1 MSAMAMASSSLNPN
15 APLFIPA
22 AYRQVEDYSP
32 EWWELVKTTAWFR
45 DHWFRQHQLH
55 EAAYEAS
62 LAALPDD
69 ADVDLAALLPDDSV
83 DLLDTDDL
91 FYTPDHHH
99 HVAKPAPV
107 LMPGYDLDVLRAVSL
122 GSPMAVVAA
131 PSPRA
136 QQQQQQQRHAER
148 HVGVRGAARRVIHQP
163 R

>member
-1 MSAMAMASSSLNPN
+1 MSTMAMASSSLNPN

-22 AYRQVEDYSP
+22 AYRQVEDFSP

-45 DHWFRQHQLH
+45 DHWFRQHQQH
-55 EAAYEAS
+55 EAAYDAA
-62 LAALPDD
+62 LLALPDD
-69 ADVDLAALLPDDSV
+69 ADVVDVAALLPDDSV

-99 HVAKPAPV
+99 QAANKPAAV
-107 LMPGYDLDVLRAVSL
+107 YYDLDVLRAVSL
-122 GSPMAVVAA
+122 GSPMALVGA

-136 QQQQQQQRHAER
+136 QQHKPAQ
-148 HVGVRGAARRVIHQP
+148 HVGVRGAARRAIHQP